1 MTAIHDRIVELGYKM
16 PSQTELNKLL
26 KNSEMLKSNG
36 GNAYSL
42 TNLGL
47 DYAEDIVITHIKK
60 PNGYEIPWGLIGAL
74 LPIFLALFGF
84 VIKASY
90 DFGKLQ

>member
-1 MTAIHDRIVELGYKM
+1 
-16 PSQTELNKLL
+16 
-26 KNSEMLKSNG
+26 
-36 GNAYSL
+36 L